1 MTDHPLTPPED
12 LLQQM
17 TNPYRDMCS
26 ELLSKI
32 DYTWGD
38 IPVDVRDLMDR
49 ARALLAQPVAEGPTD
64 EEMDEFAL
72 FWWGSD
78 ADERTVTDVIECCS
92 MAAFARAVLA
102 RYGRPTPQPVAV
114 GERLPGPEDC
124 DEKGR
129 CWWHRYTP
137 TKEWHLQRVY
147 IGRYN
152 YWLPANA
159 LPTPEAT

>member
-1 MTDHPLTPPED
+1 MTTD
-12 LLQQM
+12 
-17 TNPYRDMCS
+17 YRAMCA
-26 ELLSKI
+26 ELLEALEI
-32 DYTWGD
+32 QLDELRFNNRLC
-38 IPVDVRDLMDR
+38 IR
-49 ARALLAQPVAEGPTD
+49 ARALLAQPVEEGPTD
-64 EEMDEFAL
+64 EEL
-72 FWWGSD
+72 D
-78 ADERTVTDVIECCS
+78 AFIDGFFLEDDWFSIPEMERS
-92 MAAFARAVLA
+92 LARAVLA
-102 RYGRPTPQPVAV
+102 RWGHPTPQPVAV